1 MSSLNEI
8 LERIGGE
15 KRIELGLERFQAAL
29 DELGNPEKAVH
40 TLVIGGTNGK
50 GSTTLYVSSALL
62 EAGYRVGTYLSPHLQ
77 CPTERFLVNLK
88 PIAYTELE
96 SLAQSLEPIAT
107 QYQLTYFEFLTLL
120 YYVWAKD
127 QKLDFSITEVGLGGR
142 LDATNVGNPLACA
155 ITNISLDHENY
166 LGNTHQSILTEKLG
180 ILRPEGLLF
189 SAIKDKTLQTQVI
202 DACNAVDTIYY
213 FTDELKTEKL
223 TQAFAGQTF
232 EVNGYPFEIQNPS
245 PSAIENMQLAFL
257 ILRIVFPKI
266 PMSTLQAA
274 FKNVKNP
281 ARMEL
286 VQAEPKVYLSGD
298 HNLEGIHS
306 LIETLKTLEI
316 KPRIVCAF
324 SPDKPFEAM
333 FKQLESVSSQI
344 TLTSV
349 TRLKDSLPSNYFK
362 MGNYIESPI
371 EAVQKAISTL
381 SSSDTLIITGS
392 LYLAG
397 EVRSLW
403 KKEADFQC

>member
-1 MSSLNEI
+1 MW
-8 LERIGGE
+8 
-15 KRIELGLERFQAAL
+15 
-29 DELGNPEKAVH
+29 
-40 TLVIGGTNGK
+40 
-50 GSTTLYVSSALL
+50 SA
-62 EAGYRVGTYLSPHLQ
+62 RT
-77 CPTERFLVNLK
+77 
-88 PIAYTELE
+88 I
-96 SLAQSLEPIAT
+96 
-107 QYQLTYFEFLTLL
+107 
-120 YYVWAKD
+120 
-127 QKLDFSITEVGLGGR
+127 
-142 LDATNVGNPLACA
+142 
-155 ITNISLDHENY
+155 
-166 LGNTHQSILTEKLG
+166 
-180 ILRPEGLLF
+180 
-189 SAIKDKTLQTQVI
+189 I

-362 MGNYIESPI
+362 MGNYIEDRKS
-371 EAVQKAISTL
+371 V
-381 SSSDTLIITGS
+381 
-392 LYLAG
+392 
-397 EVRSLW
+397 V
-403 KKEADFQC
+403 